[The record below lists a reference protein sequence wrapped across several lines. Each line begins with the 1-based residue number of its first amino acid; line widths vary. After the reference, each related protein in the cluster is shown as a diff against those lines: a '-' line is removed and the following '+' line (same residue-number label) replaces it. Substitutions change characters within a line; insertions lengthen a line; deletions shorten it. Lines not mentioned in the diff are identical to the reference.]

1 MLRSKRSF
9 FFHPPLNFLIYS
21 MLYLSNCVIELRYYY
36 CSSYSLG
43 TEGVFLPPLGQIPLS
58 QNEKLGGGGIRME
71 RKGTTSSWLGLS
83 TQRLPKICP
92 RSPQEPQTRS
102 RPAWLAG
109 LHGTIPSRVG
119 VVLLPFLLRCSTLTP
134 TQQRLN
140 LTRSPINLDL
150 FRHFGGGGASHRL
163 RTNLSL

>member
-21 MLYLSNCVIELRYYY
+21 MLYFSNCVIELRYYY

-43 TEGVFLPPLGQIPLS
+43 REGVFLPPLGQIPLS

-109 LHGTIPSRVG
+109 LHGTTLSRMG
-119 VVLLPFLLRCSTLTP
+119 AFLQFLLPYSIQTP
-134 TQQRLN
+134 TRQRLIV
-140 LTRSPINLDL
+140 TRSPTKLDL
-150 FRHFGGGGASHRL
+150 LRYVGGGGPSYRL
-163 RTNLSL
+163 RTIL